1 KTLAETPA
9 STAILIHDPFA
20 RDIAVSFLNSLRD
33 DFGPPIIARLP
44 GPVNRKS
51 AKRQKGIAG
60 LRFAAGCEA
69 NHTHVT
75 APALIRAE
83 MRPPRPARIEPMK
96 ARRMA
101 YWWFRLVVS

>member
-1 KTLAETPA
+1 M
-9 STAILIHDPFA
+9 IL
-20 RDIAVSFLNSLRD
+20 
-33 DFGPPIIARLP
+33 GPDHCEAA
-44 GPVNRKS
+44 GACKS
-51 AKRQKGIAG
+51 EIGKKAKGKKAKRRASPACV
-60 LRFAAGCEA
+60 FAAGCET

-101 YWWFRLVVS
+101 YWWFRFVVSGRFLEKFLKLRRP